1 MRSVH
6 LKKIVN
12 KFLAPLLGKVRFGV
26 WIDILAKEKFA
37 NLSKNFLFI
46 FSFSFLFEFCILQ
59 FSFIMYFFLLG
70 AKYNVGR
77 GDE

>member
-1 MRSVH
+1 MH
-6 LKKIVN
+6 LQKIVN

-46 FSFSFLFEFCILQ
+46 FSFSFLFEFCILK
-59 FSFIMYFFLLG
+59 FSFIMYFF
-70 AKYNVGR
+70 Y
-77 GDE
+77 